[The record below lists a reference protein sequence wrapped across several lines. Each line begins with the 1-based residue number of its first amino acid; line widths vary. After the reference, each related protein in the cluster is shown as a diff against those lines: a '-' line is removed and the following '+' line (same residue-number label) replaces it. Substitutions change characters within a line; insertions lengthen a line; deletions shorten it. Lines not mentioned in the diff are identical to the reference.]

1 MAVAIVGA
9 GIAGRLLAWR
19 LAKLGYQIELFDKN
33 ELGDESA
40 CSFAAAG
47 ILSPLAELEMAETD
61 IYQYGSRSM
70 ELYQEWLPQLTKDVF
85 FRLMGSLVTAH
96 GSDKIELDHFY
107 RLVQRKVKADHIDFS
122 RLKEE
127 PIKKVSVETIERELA
142 HLGQGLYIPSEGQI
156 DPIELLNAL
165 AFELEQSSNI
175 NWRRAKTV
183 SAVSRHKIEV
193 DEQSH
198 EFDWVFDCR
207 GLGAKGDLPLRAVRG
222 ELLWLESKDVNIK
235 YLTRLVHPRYRIYVV
250 PRPNNIYLIG
260 ATEIQTEDFSPLSV
274 RSSLELL
281 SAAYSVHREF
291 GEARIIKSVVN
302 CRPALPDNLPL
313 IETTDGLTRIN
324 GLYRHGILM
333 SPAVIE
339 KAIKEFTE
347 LSTQDLEKV
356 QHAN

>member
-19 LAKLGYQIELFDKN
+19 LAKLGYRVELFDKN
-33 ELGDESA
+33 KRDDESA

-47 ILSPLAELEMAETD
+47 ILSPLAELEMAEPD
-61 IYQYGSRSM
+61 IFEYGSRSVT
-70 ELYQEWLPQLTKDVF
+70 LYQEWLPQLTQEVF
-85 FRLMGSLVTAH
+85 FRMTGSLVTAH
-96 GSDKIELDHFY
+96 GSDKVELDHFY
-107 RLVQRKVKADHIDFS
+107 RLVQRKTRELKIGEADSQYEAID
-122 RLKEE
+122 
-127 PIKKVSVETIERELA
+127 KVAVETVEPELA

-156 DPIELLNAL
+156 DPIELLRAL
-165 AFELEQSSNI
+165 AFEIDNNPNI
-175 NWRRAKTV
+175 IWHCETEV
-183 SAVSRHKIEV
+183 SAVDAHSI
-193 DEQSH
+193 DSNNQSLA
-198 EFDWVFDCR
+198 FDWVFDCR
-207 GLGAKGDLPLRAVRG
+207 GLGAKNELPLRAVRG

-235 YLTRLVHPRYRIYVV
+235 HLTRLIHPRYRIYVV
-250 PRPNNIYLIG
+250 PRPKNIYLIG
-260 ATEIQTEDFSPLSV
+260 ATEIQSEDFSPVSV

-291 GEARIIKSVVN
+291 GEARILKSVVN

-313 IETTDGLTRIN
+313 IETQPGLTRVN

-339 KAIKEFTE
+339 KAIQEFKQI
-347 LSTQDLEKV
+347 SNHDLERV

>member
-19 LAKLGYQIELFDKN
+19 LAKLGYQVELFDKN
-33 ELGDESA
+33 KHNEESA

-47 ILSPLAELEMAETD
+47 ILSPLAELEMAEPD

-70 ELYQEWLPQLTKDVF
+70 TLYQEWLPQLTKDVF
-85 FRLMGSLVTAH
+85 FCMMGSLVTAH
-96 GSDKIELDHFY
+96 GSDKVELDHFY
-107 RLVQRKVKADHIDFS
+107 RLVQRKTRELTIGAADSQHQAIE
-122 RLKEE
+122 K
-127 PIKKVSVETIERELA
+127 ISVETIEPELA

-156 DPIELLNAL
+156 DPIELLKAL
-165 AFELEQSSNI
+165 AFEIENSASI
-175 NWRRAKTV
+175 NWHSEAEVRNVNA
-183 SAVSRHKIEV
+183 HKLECGS
-193 DEQSH
+193 ENLT
-198 EFDWVFDCR
+198 FDWVFDCR
-207 GLGAKGDLPLRAVRG
+207 GLGAKNDLPLRAVRG

-235 YLTRLVHPRYRIYVV
+235 HLTRLIHPRYRIYIV
-250 PRPNNIYLIG
+250 PRPNNIYLVG
-260 ATEIQTEDFSPLSV
+260 ATEIQSEDFSPVSV

-281 SAAYSVHREF
+281 SAAYSVNREF
-291 GEARIIKSVVN
+291 GEARIVKSVVN

-313 IETTDGLTRIN
+313 LETRSGLTRVN

-339 KAIKEFTE
+339 KAIEEFKHI
-347 LSTQDLEKV
+347 SNHDLEKV